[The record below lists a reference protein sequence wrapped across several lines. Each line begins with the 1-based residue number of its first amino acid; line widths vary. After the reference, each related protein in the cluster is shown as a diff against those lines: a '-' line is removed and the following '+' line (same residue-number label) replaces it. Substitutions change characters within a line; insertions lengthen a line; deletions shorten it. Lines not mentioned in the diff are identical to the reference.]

1 MKKNKLAIILYVF
14 GCLSFAYV
22 GFTLYKSYDYIKGL
36 IGYGTLTLSD
46 SMSDVIQYVVGNS
59 FEYLVYGLVL
69 IALGY
74 LIQKLVQPK
83 VIETT
88 PVEETSKEVET
99 KDEPQT
105 SQEVEEAS
113 QEAEDTVE
121 AG

>member
-1 MKKNKLAIILYVF
+1 MKKNKLAITLYVF

-36 IGYGTLTLSD
+36 IDYGTLTLSD

-74 LIQKLVQPK
+74 LIQKLIQPK
-83 VIETT
+83 VDETT
-88 PVEETSKEVET
+88 PVEEAAKEVET

-105 SQEVEEAS
+105 VQEEVEDTKEAV
-113 QEAEDTVE
+113 DTVE
-121 AG
+121 AE

>member
-1 MKKNKLAIILYVF
+1 MKKNKLAITLYVF

-36 IGYGTLTLSD
+36 IDYGTLTLSD
-46 SMSDVIQYVVGNS
+46 SVSDVIQYVVGNS

-83 VIETT
+83 VDETT
-88 PVEETSKEVET
+88 PVEEAET

-105 SQEVEEAS
+105 VQEEVEDTK
-113 QEAEDTVE
+113 EAEDTVE
-121 AG
+121 AE

>member
-1 MKKNKLAIILYVF
+1 MKKNKLTITLYVF

-36 IGYGTLTLSD
+36 IDYGTLTLSD
-46 SMSDVIQYVVGNS
+46 SVSDVIQYVVGNS

-83 VIETT
+83 VDETT
-88 PVEETSKEVET
+88 PVEEAAKEVEDT
-99 KDEPQT
+99 K
-105 SQEVEEAS
+105 
-113 QEAEDTVE
+113 EAEDTVE
-121 AG
+121 AE

>member
-1 MKKNKLAIILYVF
+1 MKKNKLAITLYVF

-36 IGYGTLTLSD
+36 IDYGTLTLSD
-46 SMSDVIQYVVGNS
+46 SVSDVIQYVVGNS

-83 VIETT
+83 VDETT
-88 PVEETSKEVET
+88 PVEEAAKEVET

-105 SQEVEEAS
+105 VQEEVDDTK
-113 QEAEDTVE
+113 EAEDTVE
-121 AG
+121 AE

>member
-1 MKKNKLAIILYVF
+1 MKKNKLAITLYVF
-14 GCLSFAYV
+14 GSLSFAYV

-36 IGYGTLTLSD
+36 IDYGTLTLSD
-46 SMSDVIQYVVGNS
+46 SVSDVIQYVVGNS

-83 VIETT
+83 VDETT
-88 PVEETSKEVET
+88 SVEEAAKEVET

-105 SQEVEEAS
+105 VQEEV
-113 QEAEDTVE
+113 EDTVE
-121 AG
+121 AE